1 MLSFMREQQVSDLTG
16 QTPPTGGTD
25 DNPRDQEYLAV
36 SAGGRSVHKT
46 TSVLIVLFVVGLV
59 GLLFMIKKSSPRTA
73 GAADTSESES
83 RIEATIG
90 RLTGIKAEM
99 FNRMDAIVEK
109 FYEFSDVQQVGVSEL
124 AKNPFRH
131 ELLRANMKEVRE
143 GDDELFRQ
151 QQLQKQA
158 QTLKLLSIM
167 RSEQGNCCMIDDKIL
182 REGDSIKGFRVGHI
196 GENFVKLELDQN
208 QSQNFEIVLKLSE

>member
-16 QTPPTGGTD
+16 QAPAPGGD
-25 DNPRDQEYLAV
+25 DNNPRDEEYLAV
-36 SAGGRSVHKT
+36 SSGGQNVRKT

-73 GAADTSESES
+73 GAAGTAENET
-83 RIEATIG
+83 RITAAIG

-99 FNRMDAIVEK
+99 FNRMDEIVEK
-109 FYEFSDVQQVGVSEL
+109 FYEFSDVEQVEVSKL

-131 ELLRANMKEVRE
+131 ELLWTNME
-143 GDDELFRQ
+143 GLGDEDEELLRQ

-158 QTLKLLSIM
+158 QMLQLLSIIQ
-167 RSEQGNCCMIDDKIL
+167 SEQGNCCMIDDKIL
-182 REGDSIKGFRVGHI
+182 REGDSIKGFRVGQI
-196 GENFVKLELDQN
+196 GENFVKLESDQN
-208 QSQNFEIVLKLSE
+208 QSQKLEIVLKLSE